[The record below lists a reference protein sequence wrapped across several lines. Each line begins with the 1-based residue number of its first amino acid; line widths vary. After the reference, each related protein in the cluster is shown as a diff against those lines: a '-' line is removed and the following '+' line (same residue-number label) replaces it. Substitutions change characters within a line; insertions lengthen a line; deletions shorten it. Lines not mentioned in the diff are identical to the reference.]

1 MPAPD
6 SASFRAL
13 NALRYLVR
21 SYVTSPTT
29 IKAMTEI
36 PANTPKPIG
45 KTCSVCPGTA
55 KAAEAEAEAAWL
67 SAAEVAVLA
76 EVPPWT
82 AEAGIVVTESG
93 DTAAPPPP
101 LPLEPADADEVA
113 PAEAD
118 ADAAESVAVGA
129 GAATATDDTPLALTA
144 PPPEAAVEEADD
156 PELVSVDDDPE
167 LVSVDDDPEFV
178 SVDDDPELDVS
189 VEEEESAL
197 VVVDEELLES
207 LEPLEPFEPL
217 FTLLIMTVHV
227 LTS

>member
-36 PANTPKPIG
+36 PANTPKPMG

-55 KAAEAEAEAAWL
+55 KAADADAEGAWL
-67 SAAEVAVLA
+67 SAAEAAAATGEVV

-82 AEAGIVVTESG
+82 AEAGIMVTDP
-93 DTAAPPPP
+93 DTAASPPP

-118 ADAAESVAVGA
+118 ADADAAESVAVA
-129 GAATATDDTPLALTA
+129 VGAAPDDTPLALTA
-144 PPPEAAVEEADD
+144 PPPEAAVEEA
-156 PELVSVDDDPE
+156 
-167 LVSVDDDPEFV
+167 DDPEFV

-197 VVVDEELLES
+197 VVVDEEES
-207 LEPLEPFEPL
+207 EELDDEEPDEEPEEELDELLEPLEPL
-217 FTLLIMTVHV
+217 FTLLIVTVHV